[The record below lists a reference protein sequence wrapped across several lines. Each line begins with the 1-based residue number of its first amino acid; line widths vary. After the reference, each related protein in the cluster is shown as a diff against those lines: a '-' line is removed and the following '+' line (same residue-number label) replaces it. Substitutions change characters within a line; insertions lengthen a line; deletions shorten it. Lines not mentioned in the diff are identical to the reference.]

1 MARAEVFQAVLFFAL
16 IFAHQGAIIESK
28 SMSSITRNSAS
39 KQDQPKKSGSSVSHA
54 GKAPRKSRVKP
65 LCAHTLPKKYI
76 NDDFCDCLVD
86 GSDEPGRQIKL
97 DYSCLS
103 FVMAL
108 GFFRVCRYLSPS
120 SSPINQLPF
129 HDLYSNCGLQ
139 WHTVRVRVRTAC
151 HKRGRAPY
159 DARYRTNVTT
169 FRRALRLL
177 RRFSKILS

>member
-1 MARAEVFQAVLFFAL
+1 MAKATVFQAVLFFAL

-39 KQDQPKKSGSSVSHA
+39 KQDQPKKSSSSVSHA

-65 LCAHTLPKKYI
+65 LCARTLPKKYI

-103 FVMAL
+103 FVML
-108 GFFRVCRYLSPS
+108 WVSFGCVVIFP

-139 WHTVRVRVRTAC
+139 WHTVGVRVRAAC